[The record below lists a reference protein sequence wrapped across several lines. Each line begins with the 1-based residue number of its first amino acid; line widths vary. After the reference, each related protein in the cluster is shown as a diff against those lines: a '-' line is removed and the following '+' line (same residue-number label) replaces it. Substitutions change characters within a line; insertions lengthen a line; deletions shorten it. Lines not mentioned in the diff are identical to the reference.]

1 MATVTLRHLGKDH
14 GTTSVLGDVSLEVA
28 DGELLVLVGP
38 SGCGKSTLLRCIAGL
53 ETLTRGTIEID
64 GRDVT
69 RVEPR
74 DRDIAM
80 VFQSYALYP
89 HLTVRANLAFGLKMR
104 KTPRDQIDAR
114 VAAAAAMLGLE
125 ALLER
130 RPGQLS
136 GGQRQ
141 RVAMGRAVVR
151 RPKVFLF
158 DEPLSNL
165 DAALRGQMRVE
176 LMRLHQRLSGGGSD
190 GNATPAQPKA
200 VGARDAPSPSAQG
213 KATMIYVT
221 HDQVEAMTLAD
232 RIAVLN
238 KGALLQVGPPSELYA
253 RPATLFVARFLGT
266 PEMNVLDVEPAR
278 AAGLVGELPATARHV
293 GIRAEGLT
301 LSRPQAVVGDGVT
314 ATVEVVEH
322 LGWESLVHLSAGP
335 LRLIV
340 RVESGHAPRLG
351 DRVRVSADPAQL
363 HVFDDVGAR
372 LELAQ
377 PRRERA

>member
-1 MATVTLRHLGKDH
+1 MATVRIERLGKDH
-14 GTTSVLGDVSLEVA
+14 GDTQVLGDVSLEVA

-53 ETLTRGTIEID
+53 ETLTRGRILID

-69 RVEPR
+69 HVEPR

-89 HLTVRANLAFGLKMR
+89 HLSVRENLAFGLKMR
-104 KTPRDQIDAR
+104 KTPRAEIDER
-114 VAAAAAMLGLE
+114 VKEAAAMLGLE
-125 ALLER
+125 QLLER
-130 RPGQLS
+130 RPSQLS

-176 LMRLHQRLSGGGSD
+176 LMRLHQKLS
-190 GNATPAQPKA
+190 
-200 VGARDAPSPSAQG
+200 
-213 KATMIYVT
+213 ATMIYVT

-238 KGALLQVGPPSELYA
+238 KGALQQVGPPAELYET
-253 RPATLFVARFLGT
+253 PANLFVARFIGT
-266 PEMNVLDVEPAR
+266 PEMNVLDAAEAR
-278 AAGLVGELPATARHV
+278 RAELVGELPDGVAQV
-293 GIRAEGLT
+293 GIRAESVQV
-301 LSRPQAVVGDGVT
+301 SRRAAVVTSG
-314 ATVEVVEH
+314 AQAQVEVVEQ
-322 LGWESLVHLSAGP
+322 LGHDALVHLTVENMK
-335 LRLIV
+335 LIA
-340 RVESGHAPRLG
+340 RVEGREAPRPG
-351 DRVRVSADPAQL
+351 DRVRVSLPPASL
-363 HVFDDVGAR
+363 HAFTREGAR
-372 LELAQ
+372 VELPLSA
-377 PRRERA
+377 RRERA